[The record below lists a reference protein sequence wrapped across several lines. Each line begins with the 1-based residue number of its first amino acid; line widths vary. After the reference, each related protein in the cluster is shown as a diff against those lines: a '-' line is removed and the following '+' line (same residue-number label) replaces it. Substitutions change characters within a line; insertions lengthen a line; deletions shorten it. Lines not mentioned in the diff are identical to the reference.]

1 MDTADDWLHA
11 YNDLDQEYAELML
24 RFWDERTNRT
34 IAEAEAVI
42 ESNVNREL
50 QLLGNDL
57 E

>member
-34 IAEAEAVI
+34 IAEAEEVI
-42 ESNVNREL
+42 RDTANREI
-50 QLLGNDL
+50 QLLANALD
-57 E
+57 